1 MDQARLPARALGVAL
16 AVILAVGAL
25 ASCSTTPSTERT
37 GSLRWHECGTI
48 ECTTLSVPLD
58 RTHPNGRRIQLSLA
72 RRPADGRR
80 LGVLLTNP
88 GGPGGSGIELMQNA
102 DRIFDSALR
111 DRFDI
116 VSWDP
121 RGVGAS
127 APVRCT
133 SDLDFFY
140 EVDRSRA
147 DAATARDNVAAAKR
161 FVDACRRNSASL
173 LPHLSTRESA
183 DDMEAIRAALGVRS
197 ISYLGFSYGTYLGAV
212 YADRYPGRV
221 RAMVLDG
228 AVDPAA
234 SYADS
239 MIRQAVG
246 FDRALVAF
254 LAWCRDNARCA
265 FARHGNPTTA
275 FHDLSTMMAQEI
287 LPAEVHGEKR
297 TLGPGEANIG
307 IATALY
313 GGKDRDGGWE
323 TLGDALRDAS
333 RGDGSAL
340 LALADAYTRRKPGGV
355 YANETDAFY
364 AIGCL
369 DSPAPRTIAAVRRL
383 AVRAARSAPVFGAS
397 TVWLGLPCTYWPVP
411 PVGRVGPIRAAGA
424 PPILVIGTTAD
435 PATPYASAQA
445 LARELKSGHLL
456 TAVGEGHAAYG
467 RHDSCIDT
475 KVDEYLISRRL
486 PAAGTRCK

>member
-1 MDQARLPARALGVAL
+1 L
-16 AVILAVGAL
+16 VIATGAL

-37 GSLRWHECGTI
+37 GALVWRECGAV
-48 ECTTLSVPLD
+48 ECTTMSVPLD
-58 RTHPNGRRIQLSLA
+58 RTQPNGRRIRLSLA

-80 LGVLLTNP
+80 LGVLLANP
-88 GGPGGSGIELMQNA
+88 GGPGGSGIELMQDA
-102 DRIFDSALR
+102 DGIFDRSVR
-111 DRFDI
+111 ERFDI

-127 APVRCT
+127 TPVKCT
-133 SDLDFFY
+133 NDLDFFY

-147 DAATARDNVAAAKR
+147 DAATARANVAAARR

-173 LPHLSTRESA
+173 LPHLSTRDSA
-183 DDMEAIRAALGVRS
+183 DDMDAIRAALGVRT

-212 YADRYPGRV
+212 YANRYPDRV

-228 AVDPAA
+228 AVDPAR

-239 MIRQAVG
+239 TIRQAVA
-246 FDRALVAF
+246 FDRALAAF
-254 LAWCRDNARCA
+254 LVWCRDNSRCA

-275 FHDLSTMMAQEI
+275 FRDLTTLMAHGT
-287 LPAEVHGEKR
+287 LPAEVRGEKR
-297 TLGPGEANIG
+297 TLGPGAANIG

-313 GGKDRDGGWE
+313 GGKDRNGGWE

-333 RGDGSAL
+333 QGDGSAL
-340 LALADAYTRRKPGGV
+340 LALADAYTRRQPGGR

-364 AIGCL
+364 ATGCL
-369 DSPAPRTIAAVRRL
+369 DSPAPPTVSAVRRL
-383 AVRAARSAPVFGAS
+383 AARAVRVAPVFGAS
-397 TVWLGLPCTYWPVP
+397 TVWLGLPCTYWPVA

-445 LARELKSGHLL
+445 LARELQSGRLL
-456 TAVGEGHAAYG
+456 TSVGEGHAAYG

-475 KVDEYLISRRL
+475 KVDDYLISRRL
-486 PAAGTRCK
+486 PAAGTRCQ